1 MNALSIGIGLLAGL
15 GAAVAAVGIQ
25 VLRATD
31 ATMLARQRLARQDIA
46 LGGDLAELEL
56 ERPLSER
63 LMMPVRRGATNIV
76 NRFTPTAQAARLR
89 ERLDMAGS
97 PFGLDPPGVQTLRVA
112 TGAAAG
118 ALGTALGL
126 ISGQPVALVLFL
138 VGGFIAGFYL
148 PNLWLGQMI
157 RQRMHKL
164 EAVLPDSLDVIAI
177 SMKAG
182 LSLDRALEQLVRY
195 EEGPFTEVVQHAM
208 QQIEFGRPRAEA
220 LEEMAESMG
229 MEDFTALV
237 RSIVHAE
244 RGGVPIADAIEA
256 HAAQMRVRRRLKI
269 RTEAAQ
275 ASLKMLLPTVGCVFP
290 TLWLILLG
298 PALILA
304 VSLSHR

>member
-1 MNALSIGIGLLAGL
+1 MNAFAVGIGLLAGI
-15 GAAVAAVGIQ
+15 GAAFAVIGIQ
-25 VLRATD
+25 IVRASD
-31 ATMLARQRLARQDIA
+31 ATMLARRRLARQDIA
-46 LGGDLAELEL
+46 LGGGLAELEL

-63 LMMPVRRGATNIV
+63 LMLPLRRAATNIV
-76 NRFTPTAQAARLR
+76 NRFTPAAQAARLQ
-89 ERLDMAGS
+89 ERLDMAGN
-97 PFGLDPPGVQTLRVA
+97 PFGLDPAGVQTLRVA

-126 ISGQPVALVLFL
+126 IIGQPIALALLL
-138 VGGFIAGFYL
+138 VGGFFGGFYL
-148 PNLWLGQMI
+148 PIFWLGQLI
-157 RQRMHKL
+157 RQRLQKL

-177 SMKAG
+177 SMEAG
-182 LSLDRALEQLVRY
+182 LSLDRALEQLARY
-195 EEGPFTEVVQHAM
+195 QEGPFTEVVQHAL
-208 QQIEFGRPRAEA
+208 QQMEFGRPRAEA
-220 LEEMAESMG
+220 LEEMAERMG

-244 RGGVPIADAIEA
+244 RGGVPIAHAIEA